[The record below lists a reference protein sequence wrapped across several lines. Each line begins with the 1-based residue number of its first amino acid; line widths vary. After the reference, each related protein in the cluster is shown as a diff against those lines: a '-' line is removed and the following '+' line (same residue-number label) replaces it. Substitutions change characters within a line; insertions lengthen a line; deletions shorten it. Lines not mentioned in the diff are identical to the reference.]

1 MSPRTKEQFEKI
13 RESTSTR
20 ILNAALELFAVNGFH
35 ATSISQIAE
44 KAGISKGLMYNYFE
58 NKDDLLRKI
67 IEEGFRQ
74 LEEMMGGIYSETDPR
89 KALEKVI
96 RVSLSQIK
104 NNPTYWRLY
113 MSVILQ
119 SESQKDVE
127 DLMMQ
132 FRGQATQQLSEMFK
146 AIGDKDHYVK
156 AFALGT
162 QLDGISFNMVS
173 APESFPIDELEEYL
187 IETYCSPRK
196 KKRKAK

>member
-20 ILNAALELFAVNGFH
+20 ILDAALELFAVNGFH

-74 LEEMMGGIYSETDPR
+74 LQEMMGGIYSETDPR
-89 KALEKVI
+89 KALEKLI
-96 RVSLSQIK
+96 RLSLSQIK

-127 DLMMQ
+127 YLTME
-132 FRGQATQQLSEMFK
+132 FREKATQ
-146 AIGDKDHYVK
+146 A
-156 AFALGT
+156 AF
-162 QLDGISFNMVS
+162 GIF
-173 APESFPIDELEEYL
+173 
-187 IETYCSPRK
+187 
-196 KKRKAK
+196 